1 MLEHTG
7 TASKKKKLET
17 NRKLSKN
24 FKRRNF
30 NSKKYNHSTL
40 QSSKVN
46 ILQGHNNVKNE
57 HRFNQKHAKEMKEE
71 DVQGGLGI
79 LKHRL
84 ILHRR
89 KPGGNI

>member
-7 TASKKKKLET
+7 TASKKKERERET

-24 FKRRNF
+24 LKRRKNF

-40 QSSKVN
+40 QSSMVN

-57 HRFNQKHAKEMKEE
+57 HCFNQKH
-71 DVQGGLGI
+71 DNTGG
-79 LKHRL
+79 
-84 ILHRR
+84 
-89 KPGGNI
+89 